1 MGVEAWNGALK
12 EKFVS
17 VLHVME
23 LSCVSAMSLPE
34 KWFASRVPFEWSR
47 LVEAS
52 WSKPFMK
59 GS

>member
-1 MGVEAWNGALK
+1 MGVDTWEGALK

-17 VLHVME
+17 VLHDME
-23 LSCVSAMSLPE
+23 LSCVSTISLPE

-59 GS
+59 GP

>member
-1 MGVEAWNGALK
+1 VGVDTWKGALK

-17 VLHVME
+17 VLHDME

-34 KWFASRVPFEWSR
+34 IWFASRVPFEWSR

-52 WSKPFMK
+52 WPKPSMK
-59 GS
+59 ES